1 MAQASLGTKRRP
13 PLLSFKRELS
23 CQWTNQTTSPTHPD
37 PQVEALIAG
46 CRDLLRKGPDPLAVR
61 IALQARAGELEAAA
75 KPTPEQLEG
84 VFETVCRLCDEGNF
98 SFAAPVAL
106 HLVATWPA
114 DPRFSFAAGTCLQ
127 RLGLYPNAAQLFAF
141 TLVVGNTSPATLY
154 RLGECLLAIGD
165 TANASTALEAA
176 FDLSRGQGSEG
187 ALEVQPCPRH

>member
-1 MAQASLGTKRRP
+1 MDQPHQSR
-13 PLLSFKRELS
+13 
-23 CQWTNQTTSPTHPD
+23 THPD

-46 CRDLLRKGPDPLAVR
+46 CRALLRKGPDPQAVR
-61 IALQARAGELEAAA
+61 AALQARAGELDPA

-106 HLVATWPA
+106 HLVATWPT
-114 DPRFSFAAGTCLQ
+114 DSRFSFVAGTCLQ
-127 RLGLYPNAAQLFAF
+127 RLGLYSNAAQLFAF

-176 FDLSRGQGSEG
+176 FDLSRGQGSEDAREIQAMSE
-187 ALEVQPCPRH
+187 ALIETIKGRATAGRK